1 MAKTKT
7 KPKKSEA
14 DEMISMKALAKN
26 PVLYVLIA
34 IMGSSG
40 FDMNAS
46 TQIQE
51 ALTAQSAL
59 IAQQGEEL
67 RDTSEAVMEVNGQLH
82 IINNEIT
89 ANRADIQEHDLELAD
104 HNDELNHM
112 RLQLR
117 DLVNVVGN
125 LADDVE
131 DVADAISL
139 MDAEISEL

>member
-14 DEMISMKALAKN
+14 DEISMKALAKN
-26 PVLYVLIA
+26 PVLYVLLA

-117 DLVNVVGN
+117 DQGNVVGN
-125 LADDVE
+125 
-131 DVADAISL
+131 
-139 MDAEISEL
+139 

>member
-1 MAKTKT
+1 MAKTKSN
-7 KPKKSEA
+7 KKTEA

-26 PVLYVLIA
+26 PVLYVLLA

-46 TQIQE
+46 TRIQE
-51 ALTAQSAL
+51 ALTSQSAL

-67 RDTSEAVMEVNGQLH
+67 RDTSEVVTALDGQLS

-89 ANRADIQEHDLELAD
+89 SNRNDIQEHELELSD
-104 HNDELNHM
+104 HNDELNNM

-117 DLVNVVGN
+117 DLVNAVVN
-125 LADDVE
+125 LTDDVE
-131 DVADAISL
+131 DL
-139 MDAEISEL
+139 TEILSEM